1 MRHRHDA
8 RLRLERET
16 GAEPLP
22 DGELTYDR
30 VMDRLTELEA
40 EQHDQRRSRTVEL
53 RRLEHATRS
62 ELETISED
70 RGRLDTSGGSLGDA
84 MTRG

>member
-70 RGRLDTSGGSLGDA
+70 RGRLDTSGEPW
-84 MTRG
+84 